1 MFDDYIRCMTIT
13 QNVDD
18 SIYIAITPEIRDIV
32 RKYMDKKMSAA
43 VVNEDPTQN
52 RHSTKFVTA
61 DLIYYWMTEL
71 NIPPE
76 YQKWHL
82 NRLLMLIRIANAE
95 KAKQNPN
102 NKKANKA
109 DIARRH
115 HALNQAR
122 RAKKKR

>member
-1 MFDDYIRCMTIT
+1 MTIT
-13 QNVDD
+13 QNVDA
-18 SIYIAITPEIRDIV
+18 STYLGITPEIRNVV

-43 VVNEDPTQN
+43 TVSEDPT
-52 RHSTKFVTA
+52 RHVHSSKFVTS

-82 NRLLMLIRIANAE
+82 NRLLMLIRISNAE

-115 HALNQAR
+115 HSINEAR
-122 RAKKKR
+122 RAKKRRK